1 MNMVDIFL
9 LAVLVAAFIMGYLQ
23 GVVRGL
29 LAIAAWAV
37 AFLLAANLREPLGS
51 YLASQWTN
59 LSLLYVHMLAFALI
73 AVLTL
78 LGLLVMI
85 RVGTR
90 GPKGV
95 TSLPMLDGLMAG
107 LLGVVFAVLVVA
119 ATFVILSTFHG
130 PIASALVSPDGE
142 WSLRLYVALQDS
154 MVGKTLIDL
163 VIPVM
168 DFLFRPLTPQGV
180 RDALG

>member
-1 MNMVDIFL
+1 MVDIFL

-95 TSLPMLDGLMAG
+95 TSLPVLDGLMAG
-107 LLGVVFAVLVVA
+107 LLGVVFAVLIVA

-154 MVGKTLIDL
+154 MVGGTLIDL